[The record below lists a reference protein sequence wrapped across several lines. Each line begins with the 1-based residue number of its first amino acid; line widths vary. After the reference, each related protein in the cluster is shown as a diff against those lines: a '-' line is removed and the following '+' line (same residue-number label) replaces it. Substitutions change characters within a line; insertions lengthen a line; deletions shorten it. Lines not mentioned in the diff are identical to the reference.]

1 MITEEKINSNYI
13 LWIERLKKYNCYS
26 DEMINEIGD
35 KIKLASFSLGTTTG
49 SAYCGSMIDTVLN
62 HLCTIAYHINEDAFG
77 LNAKQKD
84 KHPFLKVNSD
94 SLMRVLLLQ
103 HISKA
108 ELFVPQSEQWK
119 INKGYPFEFNGELLS
134 SLKTG
139 ERSIFL
145 CQKYDVKLKEDEYE
159 AMRIIDKEEDFKNNS
174 YANPLSTIVRI
185 ANQFVAIET
194 YRKSVVK
201 NIQKETIEI

>member
-84 KHPFLKVNSD
+84 KHPFLKANSD

-194 YRKSVVK
+194 YRKSIVK
-201 NIQKETIEI
+201 NIQKEIIEI